1 MKKGLLPILLLGGIL
16 LGNTASAQFT
26 LSGQYRPRTELR
38 NGFKTL
44 KTDDQEIASF
54 TEQRTRLIAGYKAGK
69 IETKFSI
76 QDVRIWGDVGTI
88 NKSDNWLSVHEAFA
102 VYMID
107 SLAKHRLMIGRQ
119 ELNYD
124 DQRVLGSLDWA
135 AQARS
140 FDALKYMYKHSDS
153 TFQFH
158 AIASFNQDGTIPEP
172 SKLQNS
178 KVGTGGTDYN
188 GGNSGYFNQPL
199 PKASLYLWFNTKLK
213 HGKLGDISFIS
224 MNEGYQ
230 ETPTLVSPLYTVGVT
245 PTIKIGK
252 VKIHSSFYYQAGK
265 VKDTVG
271 ISGFLAHLEATY
283 EGSKLKP
290 TIGFDYLSG
299 DDKKTTN
306 KIEGFNPLHG
316 THHKFYGYMDYFYV
330 GNPHNGGANGLSGG
344 LIDLYAKATIPT
356 GKKSKLATD
365 LHFFMSPTD
374 VVNPANT
381 KETLSSFLG
390 TELDLTWSKQLT
402 ETVGLSA
409 GYSQMFHTES
419 LSAVKG
425 KLAVDPS
432 DATQTVDKAVAYQSW
447 AWIMINFTP
456 KFL

>member
-1 MKKGLLPILLLGGIL
+1 MKKGLLPILILGGML
-16 LGNTASAQFT
+16 WAEHASAQFT

-44 KTDDQEIASF
+44 KTADQEIASF
-54 TEQRTRLIAGYKAGK
+54 TEQRTRLIAGYKAPK
-69 IETKFSI
+69 FETKLSV
-76 QDVRIWGDVGTI
+76 QDVRIWGEVGTI
-88 NKSDNWLSVHEAFA
+88 NKSDNLFSVHEAYA
-102 VYMID
+102 VYKID
-107 SLAKHRLMIGRQ
+107 SLAKHRLIIGRQ

-140 FDALKYMYKHSDS
+140 FDALKYVYNHSDS
-153 TFQFH
+153 TWQFH
-158 AIASFNQDGTIPEP
+158 GIASFNQDGTVSEP
-172 SKLQNS
+172 GKLQNT
-178 KVGTGGTDYN
+178 KVGPGGNNYN
-188 GGNSGYFNQPL
+188 GGASGSFNQIL

-213 HGKLGDISFIS
+213 HGRLGDISFIGIG
-224 MNEGYQ
+224 EGYQ
-230 ETPTLVSPLYTVGVT
+230 ETPTLVSPLYTAGVT

-252 VKIHSSFYYQAGK
+252 VKLHSAVYYQAGRTRDS
-265 VKDTVG
+265 VS

-290 TIGFDYLSG
+290 TIGFDFLSG
-299 DDKKTTN
+299 DDKKTAD

-330 GNPHNGGANGLSGG
+330 GNPHNGGPNGLSGG
-344 LIDLYAKATIPT
+344 LVDAYAKAIIPI
-356 GKKSKLATD
+356 GKSKLATD
-365 LHFFMSPTD
+365 VHFFMSPTD
-374 VVNPANT
+374 VVNPGDKT
-381 KETLSSFLG
+381 KTLSSFLG

-402 ETVGLSA
+402 DAVGLSI

-419 LSAVKG
+419 LSAIKG
-425 KLAVDPS
+425 KLAVEPVGS
-432 DATQTVDKAVAYQSW
+432 TQTVDKAVAYQSW

>member
-1 MKKGLLPILLLGGIL
+1 MKKGLLPILLLGGML
-16 LGNTASAQFT
+16 LGEKASAQFT

-44 KTDDQEIASF
+44 KTDDQEVASF

-76 QDVRIWGDVGTI
+76 QDVRIWGEVGTI
-88 NKSDNWLSVHEAFA
+88 NKSDNLLSVHEAFA
-102 VYMID
+102 VYKID
-107 SLAKHRLMIGRQ
+107 SLAKHRVIIGRQ

-140 FDALKYMYKHSDS
+140 FDALKYVYLHSDS
-153 TFQFH
+153 TWQFH
-158 AIASFNQDGTIPEP
+158 AIASFNQDGTVAEP
-172 SKLQNS
+172 AKLQNS
-178 KVGTGGTDYN
+178 KVGTGGNDYN
-188 GGNSGYFNQPL
+188 GGASGSFNQIL
-199 PKASLYLWFNTKLK
+199 PKTSLYLWFNTKLK
-213 HGKLGDISFIS
+213 HGRLGDISFIS
-224 MNEGYQ
+224 MTEGYQ
-230 ETPTLVSPLYTVGVT
+230 ETPTLVSPLYTIGVT

-265 VKDTVG
+265 TKDTIG
-271 ISGFLAHLEATY
+271 ISGFLAHLEVTHD
-283 EGSKLKP
+283 GLKFKP
-290 TIGFDYLSG
+290 TIGFDFLSG
-299 DDKKTTN
+299 DNKKTTD

-344 LIDLYAKATIPT
+344 LVDLYAKAILPI
-356 GKKSKLATD
+356 GKSKLATD

-374 VVNPANT
+374 VVNPASTTN
-381 KETLSSFLG
+381 TLSSFLG

-402 ETVGLSA
+402 DAVGLSV
-409 GYSQMFHTES
+409 GYSQLIHTES
-419 LSAVKG
+419 MSAIKG
-425 KLAVDPS
+425 KLAVDPA
-432 DATQTVDKAVAYQSW
+432 DVTQTVDRAVAYQSW